1 MRASS
6 AMSSRKAQQ
15 SLESIRTRSRAVAA
29 SADYRSVDT
38 CSLLIA
44 CTVWHRSET
53 ETSEAKTPIPSSMA
67 VELFDG
73 TTWYVVHPPQVGNSR
88 SQLSWNAWNAW
99 HKPAG
104 LSTHNTVSVHG

>member
-1 MRASS
+1 
-6 AMSSRKAQQ
+6 MSSRKAQQ

-44 CTVWHRSET
+44 CRVWHRSET

-73 TTWYVVHPPQVGNSR
+73 TTWYVVHPTRKSETLAVSCPGMHGMHGI
-88 SQLSWNAWNAW
+88 SQL
-99 HKPAG
+99 
-104 LSTHNTVSVHG
+104 V